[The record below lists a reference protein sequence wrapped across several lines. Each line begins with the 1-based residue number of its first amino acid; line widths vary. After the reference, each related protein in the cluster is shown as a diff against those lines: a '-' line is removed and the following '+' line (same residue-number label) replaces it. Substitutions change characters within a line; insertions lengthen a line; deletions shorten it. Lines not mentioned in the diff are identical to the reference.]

1 MSLKKSPKVEEVEE
15 TDEFITVST
24 RVISYVIENKNKV
37 LLWAGTV
44 CVVILTATLI
54 NQYLESKENAA
65 SSLQYSA
72 LTAYDKIKSNENPDA
87 SESIKTLESLIQE
100 HSGTVAGKIANIN
113 VADISFETG
122 DFVKAEMYYSHALK
136 EFSKHETL
144 VGVARS
150 GLAYTYLKLQ
160 KTDDA
165 LAQFEKILESSD
177 KSRHAEALFNMS
189 LIYGTKN
196 EIEKSNE
203 MCHRILSDY
212 KESTYYLL
220 VKEKMG
226 V

>member
-1 MSLKKSPKVEEVEE
+1 MSLKKSPKVQEIAE
-15 TDEFITVST
+15 TDEFITIST
-24 RVISYVIENKNKV
+24 KVISYIIENKNKV
-37 LLWAGTV
+37 ILWAGTF
-44 CVVILTATLI
+44 CAVILIVVFT
-54 NQYLESKENAA
+54 NQYLESKENTA

-72 LTAYDKIKSNENPDA
+72 LTAFDKIKSNENPDA
-87 SESIKTLESLIQE
+87 SESIKALESLIQE
-100 HSGTVAGKIANIN
+100 YSGTVAGKFAIIN
-113 VADISFETG
+113 VADISFKTG
-122 DFVKAEMYYSHALK
+122 DYAKAETYYTRALK
-136 EFSKHETL
+136 EFSNHESIK
-144 VGVARS
+144 VIVMS

-160 KTDDA
+160 KADDA
-165 LAQFEKILESSD
+165 LVQFEKILESSD

-203 MCHRILSDY
+203 VCDRILADY